1 MSVAPEVDPVT
12 RSPIDT
18 QFVDP
23 VAKELAVSEIAD
35 FQPLKPHQ
43 DARLSLPVPKAEK
56 PFGKR
61 LPVCGSSIAT
71 DLEHGYCILYVT
83 EVVDWLRA

>member
-23 VAKELAVSEIAD
+23 VPKELAVSEMAH

-43 DARLSLPVPKAEK
+43 DARLSLSVPKAEK

-61 LPVCGSSIAT
+61 LPAGGRSIAT
-71 DLEHGYCILYVT
+71 DLEHEYCIVYVT
-83 EVVDWLRA
+83 GL